1 MEQPAAAIAVHY
13 GGQSQNSGEG
23 GLEVAVDLPAK
34 QALEVPCAG
43 RDIARH
49 RLRNPILVMA
59 MNQYSFPV
67 MKTTSHF
74 RGIVVFTFTLCCAFL
89 CTTHAAAQAY
99 PSEGCSIR
107 YLYDDAGN
115 RTTREWYCWG
125 EEERTPEQGRVLE
138 DNSLRAYPNP
148 ARDMVTVQLEREVEN
163 AQVELMD
170 TQGKVLQNE
179 RLSGNTL
186 NMSVSQLS
194 NGLYW
199 IRVLL
204 NGEMLVSEFSK
215 E

>member
-1 MEQPAAAIAVHY
+1 MRTSSLFAGNAATFCTLI
-13 GGQSQNSGEG
+13 
-23 GLEVAVDLPAK
+23 
-34 QALEVPCAG
+34 C
-43 RDIARH
+43 
-49 RLRNPILVMA
+49 
-59 MNQYSFPV
+59 
-67 MKTTSHF
+67 
-74 RGIVVFTFTLCCAFL
+74 VFFL
-89 CTTHAAAQAY
+89 CTTRATAQAY

-125 EEERTPEQGRVLE
+125 TEDRSPEQDRVLE
-138 DNSLRAYPNP
+138 DNSLRAFPNP
-148 ARDMVTVQLEREVEN
+148 SHDMVTVQLEREVEN

-186 NMSVSQLS
+186 IMNVSGLS
-194 NGLYW
+194 HGLYW